1 MRLRFSSRERC
12 RNICSS
18 VLNSA
23 SFTRSR
29 NALSSFSFAVI
40 ILPLIIIGILV
51 FSFSRA
57 ICIFYAP
64 TRVKSV
70 PGDVIILP
78 NTRLLFSILSVCRL
92 YLLRLPALPLLP
104 NTMQYRLSPL
114 YRPVQKAVLLYLF
127 PLCNNGII
135 R

>member
-1 MRLRFSSRERC
+1 MRLRFFSRERC

-29 NALSSFSFAVI
+29 NALSSFSFGVI

-70 PGDVIILP
+70 PGDDIILP
-78 NTRLLFSILSVCRL
+78 NTRRNTSLLFSILSVCRL

-127 PLCNNGII
+127 PLL
-135 R
+135 

>member
-1 MRLRFSSRERC
+1 MRLRFFSRERC

-40 ILPLIIIGILV
+40 ILPLIIIGILI

-70 PGDVIILP
+70 PGDDIILP
-78 NTRLLFSILSVCRL
+78 NTRRNTSLLFSILSVCRL

-104 NTMQYRLSPL
+104 NTMQCRLSPL
-114 YRPVQKAVLLYLF
+114 YRLIQKAVLLYLF
-127 PLCNNGII
+127 PLL
-135 R
+135 